1 MISLQNSMEPNAAWF
16 LMETESTAGALV
28 HSALAIKGDRKISY
42 WILKNITFP
51 FTTTNLQY
59 NCGMKSTQQWF
70 SFTSKYFSSKFQKK
84 STVNIQ
90 RIPMSST
97 YDNKSFFLYLS
108 AEFVNDLCYEKIQMT
123 GINSSS
129 PYSSQLILT
138 I

>member
-59 NCGMKSTQQWF
+59 NCGMGLLSRIEKNGCIILL
-70 SFTSKYFSSKFQKK
+70 SKKTLLKYPGPPLQNRKK
-84 STVNIQ
+84 CAKDHLKK
-90 RIPMSST
+90 P
-97 YDNKSFFLYLS
+97 
-108 AEFVNDLCYEKIQMT
+108 
-123 GINSSS
+123 
-129 PYSSQLILT
+129 P
-138 I
+138 